1 MCNMIEWSKILREM
15 LRVSGIRQ
23 ESQGKISEKVKGFG
37 ENGVQLYFTKKYWN
51 VFVI

>member
-23 ESQGKISEKVKGFG
+23 ESQGKISEKVKRLGKMVYNCILQRNIG
-37 ENGVQLYFTKKYWN
+37 MCL
-51 VFVI
+51 